1 MIIRRNDETSKAREQ
16 VSEQAGRKEGF
27 AFACWLEQKRDE
39 EWMVPTCCKRVCRG
53 LSGLVK
59 AEESQAVEGLEG
71 THELPR
77 QLRRYLVSTQLY
89 LWRQR
94 YA

>member
-1 MIIRRNDETSKAREQ
+1 MEK
-16 VSEQAGRKEGF
+16 KK
-27 AFACWLEQKRDE
+27 KRDE
-39 EWMVPTCCKRVCRG
+39 EWMDGSQTCCKREFVRG
-53 LSGLVK
+53 LVDGQNWSRRK
-59 AEESQAVEGLEG
+59 ESQAVEGLEG